1 MKRHVAVFAFLGLAA
16 AAAWAFQGS
25 PSVTTVDPDTGK
37 PGDTVSAKG
46 VNLAKAHVAEIY
58 LTDGKNDDV
67 NGISLASLL
76 RTLKQEA
83 DPDKPVMVVFI
94 GFGPDV
100 DMSAMQKIAVQTN
113 GEAYHAMKP
122 QDVQRIL
129 IETIAR
135 RICEPQCR

>member
-58 LTDGKNDDV
+58 LTDGKNDTKLEVVEQADQEIKFKV
-67 NGISLASLL
+67 PKLAPGRYHVLVLTANRASLI
-76 RTLKQEA
+76 EE
-83 DPDKPVMVVFI
+83 PVVF
-94 GFGPDV
+94 
-100 DMSAMQKIAVQTN
+100 
-113 GEAYHAMKP
+113 
-122 QDVQRIL
+122 
-129 IETIAR
+129 TIP
-135 RICEPQCR
+135 E